1 MPEVRVIMCWDER
14 QGWGPEGKPCTWRE
28 LFSRKPWQAS
38 GRVCTLLLADWLGL
52 GGLHVFT
59 THLTLSPTKDE
70 VVLPGTSFFL
80 VEVVPAFVVWRKGPA
95 SSQDP
100 CQTLRAI

>member
-1 MPEVRVIMCWDER
+1 MPKVRVIMRWDER
-14 QGWGPEGKPCTWRE
+14 QGWGLEGKPCTWRG
-28 LFSRKPWQAS
+28 LFPRKPWQAS

-59 THLTLSPTKDE
+59 THLTPSPTQDE
-70 VVLPGTSFFL
+70 VVLPGASG
-80 VEVVPAFVVWRKGPA
+80 EVVLAFVVWRKAPA

-100 CQTLRAI
+100 CQTSRAI